1 MKDIFKKI
9 VLTIITF
16 QAKFLLKK
24 NNPTVIAITGNLGKT
39 STKDFIY
46 AALKNNLLDSHGE
59 SLVVS
64 SKKSMNSEFG
74 IPLTILE
81 LPSGWNNLFLWI
93 KIVFSGFVKM
103 FDKNVF
109 KYLVLE
115 VGADSPN
122 DIKNVCKYIKPDIT
136 VLTGFA
142 KVPVHIEFFGGDRS
156 RLVREKKYLVE
167 AIKEGG
173 TFIYNLDDEDCR
185 KIAEENSSR
194 NIKLKSFSIKDK
206 SADICASDISI
217 DTHQDDNK
225 ILKINGIS
233 AKLNLKSGKFTK
245 INMRG
250 SLGDAVIY
258 SVLPSILISEI
269 LNIDIDKAINE
280 IEKTKRTNGRMRV
293 LDGIYNSVIVDDTYN
308 SSPKAV
314 EHGIETIKKIKPTG
328 KKIVVLGDM
337 LELGDFTKSEHERI
351 GELVVGN
358 CDILITSGIRANIIS
373 STAIKNGMSPENVFA
388 TNNSIEAG
396 KELLRIL
403 EREVEGD
410 YKLGKNEKEVGG
422 DLIFVKGS
430 QGSRMERVVKMILAE
445 NHDSNIDLVRQDK
458 IWQEKN

>member
-1 MKDIFKKI
+1 
-9 VLTIITF
+9 
-16 QAKFLLKK
+16 
-24 NNPTVIAITGNLGKT
+24 
-39 STKDFIY
+39 
-46 AALKNNLLDSHGE
+46 
-59 SLVVS
+59 
-64 SKKSMNSEFG
+64 
-74 IPLTILE
+74 
-81 LPSGWNNLFLWI
+81 
-93 KIVFSGFVKM
+93 
-103 FDKNVF
+103 
-109 KYLVLE
+109 
-115 VGADSPN
+115 
-122 DIKNVCKYIKPDIT
+122 
-136 VLTGFA
+136 
-142 KVPVHIEFFGGDRS
+142 
-156 RLVREKKYLVE
+156 
-167 AIKEGG
+167 
-173 TFIYNLDDEDCR
+173 
-185 KIAEENSSR
+185 
-194 NIKLKSFSIKDK
+194 
-206 SADICASDISI
+206 
-217 DTHQDDNK
+217 
-225 ILKINGIS
+225 
-233 AKLNLKSGKFTK
+233 
-245 INMRG
+245 MRG